1 MRPALILVGADKGG
15 VGKTTVSRV
24 LLDYLAERSIPTRAF
39 DTESPRGTLTRF
51 YPNATEIVDL
61 DRTSD
66 QMRVFDTLDKD
77 DIKVSLVDVRA
88 GQLRTMLSAL
98 REFGFFDA
106 VREGRFDFLLFH
118 ILGSSVASLEEIA
131 EMAPFVGDAQYF
143 LVKNHIG
150 EGTYFEW
157 DPNLHRAYFDRAANA
172 TELTI
177 PKLNDLA
184 YEQIDVA
191 GSTFSDFVRNAG
203 NSFVLRGYVRSWRQS
218 VTNQLDDAAVGGAFG
233 RRRPV
238 TAATTP
244 LVEPAEPPPPVER
257 PRADRPE
264 LRFDVP
270 PPSTRPLP
278 SPSETPTAQETTASG
293 NDGPAMSRLEEIS
306 EMLHE
311 RLRALEKVVKDD

>member
-24 LLDYLAERSIPTRAF
+24 LLDYLTERAIPARAF

-51 YPNATEIVDL
+51 YPDTTEIVDL
-61 DRTSD
+61 DRTND
-66 QMRVFDTLDKD
+66 QMRGFDTLDQN
-77 DIKVSLVDVRA
+77 DIKVTLVDVRA
-88 GQLRTMLSAL
+88 GQLKTMLGAL
-98 REFGFFDA
+98 REFGFFEA
-106 VREGRFDFLLFH
+106 VREGKFDFLLFH

-157 DPNLHRAYFDRAANA
+157 DPNLHRAYFDRATNA

-177 PKLNDLA
+177 PKLNELA

-191 GSTFSDFVRNAG
+191 GSTFSQFVQDTR

-218 VTNQLDDAAVGGAFG
+218 VTMQLDDAAVGGAFG
-233 RRRPV
+233 RKRPV
-238 TAATTP
+238 TA
-244 LVEPAEPPPPVER
+244 PAPPPPAPVVEPPITR
-257 PRADRPE
+257 PAIDRPA
-264 LRFDVP
+264 LRFQP
-270 PPSTRPLP
+270 PPTPQP
-278 SPSETPTAQETTASG
+278 TPPAPEATAVPETSRARDEGPT
-293 NDGPAMSRLEEIS
+293 MSRLEEIS